1 MPETILDKI
10 LADKRYEVMQTKRRV
25 PLSALK
31 ERIAQQKPFDFAAAL
46 RGKSLKLIAEVKK
59 ASPSRGV
66 LCPDFKPVEIAKIYA
81 RHGAAA
87 ISVLTEVNYF
97 QGSLEH
103 LRAIRQEV
111 NIPLLRK
118 DFLFDDYQIYE
129 SAAYGADAILLI
141 MAILSQE
148 QCEEMLLL
156 SRNLHLSCL
165 VEVHNEDELFK
176 ALFAGAEIIGI
187 NNRDLGTF
195 KVDTNTTRRL
205 RLLIPQ
211 EQIVVS
217 ESGIN
222 NKADIKKMKECK
234 VNAVLV
240 GEALVTAADI
250 PARMKE
256 LMS

>member
-1 MPETILDKI
+1 
-10 LADKRYEVMQTKRRV
+10 
-25 PLSALK
+25 
-31 ERIAQQKPFDFAAAL
+31 
-46 RGKSLKLIAEVKK
+46 
-59 ASPSRGV
+59 
-66 LCPDFKPVEIAKIYA
+66 
-81 RHGAAA
+81 
-87 ISVLTEVNYF
+87 
-97 QGSLEH
+97 
-103 LRAIRQEV
+103 
-111 NIPLLRK
+111 
-118 DFLFDDYQIYE
+118 
-129 SAAYGADAILLI
+129 
-141 MAILSQE
+141 
-148 QCEEMLLL
+148 LLL

-205 RLLIPQ
+205 RLLIPH

-222 NKADIKKMKECK
+222 NKDDIKKMKECK
-234 VNAVLV
+234 VNAVLI

>member
-1 MPETILDKI
+1 MAETILDKI

-25 PLSALK
+25 PLAALK
-31 ERIAQQKPFDFAAAL
+31 ERIAQQKPLDFAAAL
-46 RGKSLKLIAEVKK
+46 RGDSLKLIAEVKK

-66 LCPDFKPVEIAKIYA
+66 LCPDFKPVEIAKTYA
-81 RHGAAA
+81 LHGAAA

-111 NIPLLRK
+111 NIPILRK
-118 DFLFDDYQIYE
+118 DFLFNDYQIYE
-129 SAAYGADAILLI
+129 SAAYGADAVLLI

-148 QCEEMLLL
+148 QIEEMLLL

-176 ALFAGAEIIGI
+176 ALFAGGEIIGI

-222 NKADIKKMKECK
+222 NKDDIKKMKECK
-234 VNAVLV
+234 VNAVLI

-250 PARMKE
+250 PAKMKE